1 MIQVL
6 LEQPEKLVIKE
17 VEKPSA
23 GKNEVVIKV
32 KRVGICGSDIHAYYG
47 KHPFIS
53 CPIVQGHEFS
63 GEIVELG
70 EAVSEYK
77 LGDNVTAMP
86 QLFCGECYQ
95 CTHGNYHICNS
106 LKVIGCQVEGASQE
120 YFKVEAKL
128 LVKLH
133 EGMSYEEGV
142 MIEPSAV
149 GVHAAG
155 KLGNIEGKNILI
167 IGAGTIGNLTAQAA
181 KALGAKSV
189 MISDLSEYRLS
200 IAKECGIDFTVNTA
214 TENLGEMIL
223 RHFGKDGADGIIEC
237 VGIESSVEQAIQ
249 LSRKGS
255 DIVIVGVFGK
265 KPNVNF
271 GLIQDKEIR
280 IIGSLMY
287 VEKDFRL
294 AMDMIHSK
302 KINVTPLLSEHF
314 SLKEI
319 AAAYKYIE
327 SNKDKSMK
335 IIVDV
340 E

>member
-6 LEQPEKLVIKE
+6 LEKPEKLVIKE
-17 VEKPSA
+17 VEKPSV
-23 GKNEVVIKV
+23 GKDEVIIKV

-70 EAVSEYK
+70 EKVSGYK

-95 CTHGNYHICNS
+95 CTHGSYHICNS
-106 LKVIGCQVEGASQE
+106 LKVIGCQVEGAAQE

-133 EGMSYEEGV
+133 EGMSYDEGAI
-142 MIEPSAV
+142 IEPAAV

-155 KLGNIEGKNILI
+155 KLGNVEGKNILI

-189 MISDLSEYRLS
+189 MISDLSEYRLN
-200 IAKECGIDFTVNTA
+200 IAKECGIDFTVNPA

-255 DIVIVGVFGK
+255 DIIIVGVFGK

-271 GLIQDKEIR
+271 GLVQDKEIR
-280 IIGSLMY
+280 LIGSLMY

-294 AMDMIHSK
+294 AMDMIHSG

-314 SLKEI
+314 SLKAIGE
-319 AAAYKYIE
+319 AYKYIE

-335 IIVDV
+335 IIIDV